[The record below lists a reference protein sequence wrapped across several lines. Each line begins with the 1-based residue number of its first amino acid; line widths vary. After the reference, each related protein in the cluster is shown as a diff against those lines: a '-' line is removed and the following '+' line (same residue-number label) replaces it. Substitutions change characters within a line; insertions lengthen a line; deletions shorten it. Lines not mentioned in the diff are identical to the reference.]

1 VAGERILVIDDSPDI
16 VDMIQTLVLES
27 EGYEV
32 LTATGGEEGLEM
44 ILEENPDLV
53 ILDERMPRMNGL
65 EVLEAL
71 KEKGAEVPVIFCT
84 VHGSEDLVIQ
94 AFRLGVRDYV
104 MKPFELDEMK
114 AAVEKALTDV
124 AHLRE
129 EQTQIAQLQQQVKQ
143 MDEVC
148 KQAERERSKL
158 EAVLQETGEA
168 IIVLD
173 QDQRIL
179 LCNGM
184 ARIVLDIS
192 DRVEGRLAGSIIEHG
207 ALKELLTSVDRANRT
222 LRTELVLGDDRT
234 FSAQISLIEDVG
246 YVLLMQDITHFKE
259 LDRIKSE
266 FVSTVSH
273 DLRTPLTTI
282 QGYVGLLE
290 TVGELNDEQL
300 EFVDRIRVSIADIT
314 ELISELLDLGRIEAG
329 YDLGMEPLHVESII
343 AAVVEEAK
351 PQVEA
356 KGLELR
362 WEKRPLPLVR
372 GSPSRLRQV
381 IENLLANAITYT
393 DEGGWVS
400 VELDEDE
407 GHVVVRVADNGIG
420 IPWADQPY
428 VFERFYRV
436 ESERPQDVKGA
447 GLGLTIVRSV
457 VEKHGGRVW
466 VESRPGLGSVFTFVL
481 PTME

>member
-1 VAGERILVIDDSPDI
+1 MAGERILVIDDSPDI

-44 ILEENPDLV
+44 ILAENPDLV

-71 KEKGAEVPVIFCT
+71 RDKKVEVPVIFCT

-114 AAVEKALTDV
+114 DAVTQALADV
-124 AHLRE
+124 ESHRE
-129 EQTQIAQLQQQVKQ
+129 EEALVAQLQQQVQQ

-148 KQAERERSKL
+148 KQAEKERSKL

-173 QDQRIL
+173 PDQQIL
-179 LCNGM
+179 LCNSM
-184 ARIVLDIS
+184 ARIVLGLSAD
-192 DRVEGRLAGSIIEHG
+192 VEGKVASDVIEHG
-207 ALKELLTSVDRANRT
+207 ALKELFVSVVRANRT
-222 LRTELVLGDDRT
+222 LRTELTVNDDKT
-234 FSAQISLIEDVG
+234 FNAQISPIEDVG

-259 LDRIKSE
+259 LDRVKSE

-300 EFVDRIRVSIADIT
+300 EFVGRIRTSIADIT
-314 ELISELLDLGRIEAG
+314 ELIGELLDLGRIEAG

-343 AAVVEEAK
+343 AAVVDEVRPEVEE
-351 PQVEA
+351 
-356 KGLELR
+356 KGLDLKWKR
-362 WEKRPLPLVR
+362 RPLPLVR
-372 GSPSRLRQV
+372 GSPARLRQV
-381 IENLLANAITYT
+381 VENLLHNAITYT

-407 GHVVVRVADNGIG
+407 GHIVVRVADNGIG

-428 VFERFYRV
+428 IFERFYRV
-436 ESERPQDVKGA
+436 ETAQTQEIKGA

-466 VESRPGLGSVFTFVL
+466 VESRPGVGSVFTFVL
-481 PTME
+481 HTME